1 MAKERKVVFS
11 LEVVEGD
18 GNKQAFANTEA
29 GIKAATAALKE
40 HTAARKEYDRTNAA
54 SAKRGSR
61 AGGADS
67 FSRGMDRAEI
77 NAAKQAAADERRER
91 ERNIA
96 DMQRAAQREKQ
107 ILADRVRANLEAS
120 RQIREAARQANAD
133 SWRRRQ
139 SAASATGGT
148 FTATDSFSDADA
160 KRAVGEIG
168 REHSRAEQAAARH
181 HAQQMKV
188 LGGYVQIGGAIT
200 QAARAAIFFGATNE
214 DTAAKMLKMVLYAEG
229 IVSAFSAAKN
239 LSQGMGKVL
248 GGAAGGA
255 VAGTVGGA
263 AGGAGAGLLTKAG
276 VVAGGAVAVAAA
288 KITAGAIAGM
298 LALDAGRS
306 WLRGEDITDN
316 WSDAGTVV
324 TDKLGFTD
332 SVGDHRR
339 GWDTSL
345 SNVRN
350 RESLAMSAARRA
362 SSRWSATSSIDAEQW
377 RAGGLGG
384 AITNTQAALA
394 AAQRDEAGVLGNQG
408 SPLSARIA
416 ANEKIVE
423 LTQRLKDLTREK
435 VQIEVDGDRKSLA
448 ASEERL
454 RKVQAERDVRMSQL
468 TAAGSERRGAAVN
481 FALASPAERAIGL
494 QALRQ
499 SETGD
504 LASIPLAGLD
514 ALAKFGGSQGQSIRE
529 AALARQADKTGF
541 EAFNKGIFNP
551 VEQGLMASTRNL
563 STTIKNEVTVKM
575 ELELKTGEE
584 MVNKR
589 LSEAMKPIWDQ
600 IRNAVTTQLDLA
612 ARQQQQ
618 QEAEQ
623 IRQAQE
629 AG

>member
-54 SAKRGSR
+54 SAKRGGR

-96 DMQRAAQREKQ
+96 DMQRAAEREKR
-107 ILADRVRANLEAS
+107 ILSDRVRANLEAS

-181 HAQQMKV
+181 HSQQMKV
-188 LGGYVQIGGAIT
+188 LSGYVQIGGAIT

-239 LSQGMGKVL
+239 LAQGLGKVV

-276 VVAGGAVAVAAA
+276 VVAGGAAAVAAA

-362 SSRWSATSSIDAEQW
+362 SSRWSATSSMDAEEW

-408 SPLSARIA
+408 SSMAARVA

-454 RKVQAERDVRMSQL
+454 RKAQSERDVVLSK
-468 TAAGSERRGAAVN
+468 AAAVVSEGRAAAIN
-481 FALASPAERAIGL
+481 FALASPADRAIGL
-494 QALRQ
+494 QAVQQWKGGNAGAIQGR
-499 SETGD
+499 
-504 LASIPLAGLD
+504 GLD
-514 ALAKFGGSQGQSIRE
+514 LLSQFGGEEGRKARE
-529 AALARQADKTGF
+529 DVLVGRANELGFGAIKKTVF
-541 EAFNKGIFNP
+541 DP
-551 VEQGLMASTRNL
+551 VEQGLMASARKFD
-563 STTIKNEVTVKM
+563 TTIKNEVTVKM

-589 LSEAMKPIWDQ
+589 LSEAMRPIWDQ